1 MPRPN
6 NSNKPPKS
14 FSQRA
19 HPGGG
24 GPVGGPGG
32 PGAAGAG
39 PTPDPSSAD
48 APLADGTPAKK
59 SDPTRN
65 RFKKRPGKR

>member
-14 FSQRA
+14 FTQRA

-24 GPVGGPGG
+24 GGAAGGGPGG
-32 PGAAGAG
+32 AGAG
-39 PTPDPSSAD
+39 PAPEPSNTD
-48 APLADGTPAKK
+48 APLADGTPTKK

>member
-14 FSQRA
+14 FTQRA

-24 GPVGGPGG
+24 GAAAGGGPGG
-32 PGAAGAG
+32 IGAG
-39 PTPDPSSAD
+39 PAPDPSNANT
-48 APLADGTPAKK
+48 PPADGTPPKK
-59 SDPTRN
+59 SDPARN

>member
-14 FSQRA
+14 FTQRA

-24 GPVGGPGG
+24 GAAGGGPGG
-32 PGAAGAG
+32 AGAG
-39 PTPDPSSAD
+39 PAPEPSNTD
-48 APLADGTPAKK
+48 APLADGTPTKK